1 MSSAQRKQMRHSDRF
16 VHLELASLLDLVMQG
31 WMWMSALILITVN
44 LGSVSTQ
51 MGLSAVN
58 VHMVT
63 SSKEQNVWILMN
75 VLLETHVEMEL
86 AGM

>member
-1 MSSAQRKQMRHSDRF
+1 MKSVALTVLF
-16 VHLELASLLDLVMQG
+16 VFLVK
-31 WMWMSALILITVN
+31 MWTSALIQITVN

-63 SSKEQNVWILMN
+63 SYKELSV
-75 VLLETHVEMEL
+75 
-86 AGM
+86 